1 MKDLFSKART
11 RWAALMLM
19 AALAMGL
26 LQVSPVRADTT
37 TITFVVGSGALSV
50 DNAETSVSLG
60 NVSHNVAGSTVSGSV
75 GNITVSD
82 LRNLTLGWAVTGS
95 TTDFTHTNG
104 TDKVLK
110 AGATIT
116 QDSTLVS
123 ATGINSGG
131 FVGGVATGAGGV
143 IATAV
148 AVTGVI
154 GSNSATFAPTMSI
167 VVPTGTPTGTY
178 SGTFTTTVV

>member
-11 RWAALMLM
+11 RWAAVMLM
-19 AALAMGL
+19 AAMAMGL
-26 LQVSPVRADTT
+26 LQVAPAQADTT
-37 TITFVVGSGALSV
+37 SITFVIGAGALSV
-50 DNAETSVSLG
+50 DNAETAVSLG
-60 NVSHNVAGSTVSGSV
+60 NVSHSVAGSTVSGSV

-116 QDSTLVS
+116 QASTLVS
-123 ATGINSGG
+123 STGINSGG
-131 FVGGVATGAGGV
+131 FVGGVASGAGGV

-148 AVTGVI
+148 ALTGIV
-154 GSNSATFAPTMSI
+154 GSNNATFAPEMSI
-167 VVPTGTPTGTY
+167 LVPTGTPTGTY
-178 SGTFTTTVV
+178 TGTFTTTVV